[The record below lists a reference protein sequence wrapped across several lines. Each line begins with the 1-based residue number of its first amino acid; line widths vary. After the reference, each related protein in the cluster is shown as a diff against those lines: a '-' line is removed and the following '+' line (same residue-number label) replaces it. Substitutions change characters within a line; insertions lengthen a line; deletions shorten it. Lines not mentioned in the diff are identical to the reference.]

1 MCKTESSKYQSSV
14 LQCNVED
21 HDCHVCRFLNGSLT
35 VSDLLRVIETLDKE
49 LGALQVDY
57 KRLVYG
63 STRIG

>member
-21 HDCHVCRFLNGSLT
+21 HECPVCRFLNGSLAT
-35 VSDLLRVIETLDKE
+35 DDLLRVIGTLDKE

-57 KRLVYG
+57 RRLVSG
-63 STRIG
+63 IAKIG